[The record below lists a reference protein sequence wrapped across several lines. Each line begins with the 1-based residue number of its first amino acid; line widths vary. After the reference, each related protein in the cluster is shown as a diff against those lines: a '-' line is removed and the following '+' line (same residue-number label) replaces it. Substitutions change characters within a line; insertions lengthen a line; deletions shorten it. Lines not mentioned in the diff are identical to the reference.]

1 MIRIVLTLVVLFFA
15 ARFLLQFGIDTAW
28 SAFEAIA
35 GFFLLCWII
44 PKLIRLFVKAP
55 QRDRGA
61 PPYAP
66 PANHPPMV
74 PPPPAFCPRC
84 GDDWVPGAQRCSN
97 CG

>member
-1 MIRIVLTLVVLFFA
+1 MIRIVLTLVVLFVV

-44 PKLIRLFVKAP
+44 PKLIPFIVKFL
-55 QRDRGA
+55 QRDKGKT
-61 PPYAP
+61 PPNSP
-66 PANHPPMV
+66 PAA

-84 GDDWVPGAQRCSN
+84 GSDWAPGAQRCSN

>member
-1 MIRIVLTLVVLFFA
+1 MIRIVLTLVVLFFV

-44 PKLIRLFVKAP
+44 PKLIPFLVKLLE
-55 QRDRGA
+55 RDRGDA
-61 PPYAP
+61 PPKTP
-66 PANHPPMV
+66 PASPPQPV
-74 PPPPAFCPRC
+74 FCPRC
-84 GDDWVPGAQRCSN
+84 GSDWAPGAQRCSN